1 MHPLSGSLQ
10 EEVFRKLYGTG
21 FVTAKNPSAPSR
33 QVSASHELF
42 AHLLLSPGV
51 TCTVSHQVIESVEML
66 QLQKKQKQEEQ
77 VRKEEAKKTM
87 TSASAKSHSSNSS
100 FLSVSSGSESDF
112 QLFFVQENT
121 LGNICAGFFD
131 AFKHADRDA
140 HEGRQA
146 PHHSHLPVRHARYQ
160 VRNIIIQPYRAV
172 SRNRMCSVSQ

>member
-1 MHPLSGSLQ
+1 MHPFSGSLQ

-33 QVSASHELF
+33 QVSAAHELF

-87 TSASAKSHSSNSS
+87 TSATAKSHSSNSS
-100 FLSVSSGSESDF
+100 FLSVGSGSESDF
-112 QLFFVQENT
+112 QLLCSRKYSWYNFRRFLRRLQT
-121 LGNICAGFFD
+121 RRSRRARRT
-131 AFKHADRDA
+131 ASAA
-140 HEGRQA
+140 
-146 PHHSHLPVRHARYQ
+146 SLPSSCPPRP
-160 VRNIIIQPYRAV
+160 IP
-172 SRNRMCSVSQ
+172 STK